1 MITEKGDYEMGQMS
15 QEQINVDLFDEVKR
29 LKKENDLLNADKDLL
44 QSKWEA
50 QGLMIQKL
58 HEENS
63 KYEKALSQVVFAGT
77 KEMKTE
83 IAKNALHFFN
93 SK

>member
-1 MITEKGDYEMGQMS
+1 MGQMS
-15 QEQINVDLFDEVKR
+15 QEEINVDLFDEVKR
-29 LKKENDLLNADKDLL
+29 LKQENELLKADNGLL
-44 QSKWEA
+44 RAKWEA

-58 HEENS
+58 HEENR

-83 IAKNALHFFN
+83 IAKSAVHFF
-93 SK
+93 